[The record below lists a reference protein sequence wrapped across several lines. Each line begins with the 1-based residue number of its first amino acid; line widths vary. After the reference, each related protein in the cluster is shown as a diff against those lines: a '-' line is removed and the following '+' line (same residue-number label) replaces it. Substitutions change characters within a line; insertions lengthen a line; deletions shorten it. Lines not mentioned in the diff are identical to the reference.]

1 MRVKSLIL
9 IFIALGC
16 GLVASI
22 GISQV
27 MQRETAAPGIEME
40 PILVAL
46 TDIDIGTRLDAQNV
60 RLEDWPKAKIPPGA
74 IRRLEDVKDKFAN
87 VRFFKGEPLNVHKIS
102 DTLKNIAVQV
112 PPGYRAMPVKVDE
125 DTVMKAVSPGD
136 RVDVMVFL
144 RRNGQDIRETGT
156 YTILKNVR
164 VFAVNTNTE
173 RSTDGKGETTN
184 FRTISLLVKPDHAR
198 ELAVAAQMGKILLT
212 LRRPDE
218 QDEELGEDVT
228 PISEILSGRS
238 KQGSEPATADSGPG
252 SGFLGF
258 VKSLAPAAPAPP
270 PAASA
275 DQTTAASA
283 APPAPRWVM
292 EILGPAERK
301 RYEWL
306 DEKSLPVE
314 APLMPPA
321 SGTAPHGPAPSA
333 ASPVKPDAA
342 TPPAPEPLQNPDVPN
357 NRLRAAPADAPVT
370 GESAP
375 PRNTQP
381 DNTQPD

>member
-27 MQRETAAPGIEME
+27 MHREAAPPGIEME
-40 PILVAL
+40 QILVAL

-60 RLEDWPKAKIPPGA
+60 RLEDWPKAKVPPGA
-74 IRRLEDVKDKFAN
+74 IRRLEEVKDKYAN

-144 RRNGQDIRETGT
+144 RRNGQDIPETGT

-173 RSTDGKGETTN
+173 RTTDGKGETTN

-218 QDEELGEDVT
+218 QDEESGEEEVT

-238 KQGSEPATADSGPG
+238 KKGSETTPASNAAG

-258 VKSLAPAAPAPP
+258 VKSLAPAVPSPPPAPP
-270 PAASA
+270 APPAEKAPASA
-275 DQTTAASA
+275 
-283 APPAPRWVM
+283 PAPRWVM
-292 EILGPAERK
+292 EILGPTDRK

-314 APLMPPA
+314 APLAPPA
-321 SGTAPHGPAPSA
+321 APAPSGSSLGPAPPAPLPPSRAEPLENPDEPNNQLRPA
-333 ASPVKPDAA
+333 ASPDGPDQGGR
-342 TPPAPEPLQNPDVPN
+342 PPQADV
-357 NRLRAAPADAPVT
+357 
-370 GESAP
+370 
-375 PRNTQP
+375 QP
-381 DNTQPD
+381 D

>member
-1 MRVKSLIL
+1 MRIKSLVL

-87 VRFFKGEPLNVHKIS
+87 VRFFKGEPLNVQKIS

-173 RSTDGKGETTN
+173 RTTDGKGETTN
-184 FRTISLLVKPDHAR
+184 FRTISLLVKPEHAR

-218 QDEELGEDVT
+218 QDEEIGEDVT

-238 KQGSEPATADSGPG
+238 KQGSEPATADSSSG

-258 VKSLAPAAPAPP
+258 VKSLTPPAPAPA
-270 PAASA
+270 PAPVPAVE
-275 DQTTAASA
+275 
-283 APPAPRWVM
+283 APAGPAAPRWVM
-292 EILGPAERK
+292 EVLGPTERK

-314 APLMPPA
+314 APLAPPSSALPPHGGGAAATKPHNPPPA
-321 SGTAPHGPAPSA
+321 SE
-333 ASPVKPDAA
+333 PV
-342 TPPAPEPLQNPDVPN
+342 ESPDVPN
-357 NRLRAAPADAPVT
+357 NDLRALPPESPTT
-370 GESAP
+370 GEAAAP
-375 PRNTQP
+375 SNTQP
-381 DNTQPD
+381 NQGPGIRP

>member
-1 MRVKSLIL
+1 MRVKSLVL

-173 RSTDGKGETTN
+173 RTTDGKGETTN
-184 FRTISLLVKPDHAR
+184 FRTISLLVKPEHAR

-218 QDEELGEDVT
+218 QDEEVGEDVT

-238 KQGSEPATADSGPG
+238 KQGSEPATADSGSG

-258 VKSLAPAAPAPP
+258 VKSLTPPASVPAAAGAPAETP
-270 PAASA
+270 
-275 DQTTAASA
+275 AASA
-283 APPAPRWVM
+283 APAAPRWVM
-292 EILGPAERK
+292 EILGPTDRK

-314 APLMPPA
+314 APLAAPA
-321 SGTAPHGPAPSA
+321 ANAAPHAGAPGPAGPAKPHA
-333 ASPVKPDAA
+333 ASPG
-342 TPPAPEPLQNPDVPN
+342 PEPLENPDVPN
-357 NRLRAAPADAPVT
+357 NDLRTPPADAPGT
-370 GESAP
+370 GGSVAP
-375 PRNTQP
+375 GAVQP
-381 DNTQPD
+381 D